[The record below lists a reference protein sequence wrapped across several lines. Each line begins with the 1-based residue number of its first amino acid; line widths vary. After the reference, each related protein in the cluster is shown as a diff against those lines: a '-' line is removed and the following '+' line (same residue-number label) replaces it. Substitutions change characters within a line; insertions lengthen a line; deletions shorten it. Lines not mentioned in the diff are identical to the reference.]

1 MSVEENKAIVR
12 RLYGELYQK
21 RNTAILDEL
30 LAPDYV
36 LRFAADV
43 WQPSVT
49 RGPAVY
55 REFMKVWWE
64 AIPDF
69 AVTIEQML
77 GEDDRVVT
85 VCTWSGTHRGDL
97 AYGPAGPIRPT
108 GRRLNLPDII
118 VSRISEGQ
126 IVEEWESANMGSVW
140 QQLGAIPS
148 PQS

>member
-1 MSVEENKAIVR
+1 MSTEENKAIVR
-12 RLYGELYQK
+12 QLYEELYQK

-30 LAPDYV
+30 IAPEYV
-36 LRFAADV
+36 LRFAAAG

-64 AIPDF
+64 ALPDF
-69 AVTIEQML
+69 SVGIEQL
-77 GEDDRVVT
+77 IAEGDSVVT

-97 AYGPAGPIRPT
+97 AYGPSGAIKPT
-108 GRRLNLPDII
+108 GRRMSLPDII
-118 VSRISEGQ
+118 TSRISEGQ
-126 IVEEWESANMGSVW
+126 IVEEWESANMGSLW

-148 PQS
+148 PAS